1 MVNPSMNITFIG
13 GGNMAAAMIG
23 GLLQHGYPRETL
35 AVAEINADRR
45 AQLQQQFGIAV
56 STSVAEAGKSC
67 EICVLAVKPQQLQ
80 AVVVENAKLLQSK
93 TIISIAAG
101 VRAAD
106 LSIWLDN
113 HPLIIRAM
121 PNTPCLIGRGITGLY
136 ALAGVDGA
144 QKAQATDILGTV
156 GTVIWFDDE
165 HQLDAV
171 TAMSGSGPAY
181 VFYLLEAMQQAGTT
195 LGLTAETARQL
206 ALETFIGASLLAAE
220 RQEPFDVLRTRVTSP
235 GGTTEQAILSL
246 EQSNVKQALIHA
258 IEAAHRRSQE
268 IGHMLSQS

>member
-23 GLLQHGYPRETL
+23 GLLQHGHSPETL

-45 AQLQQQFGIAV
+45 AQLQQQFGITV
-56 STSVAEAGKSC
+56 SASVAEAGKNC
-67 EICVLAVKPQQLQ
+67 EVCILAVKPQQLR
-80 AVVVENAKLLQSK
+80 AVVIENTNLFQTK

-101 VRAAD
+101 IHATD
-106 LSIWLDN
+106 ISIWLDN
-113 HPLIIRAM
+113 HPRIIRAM
-121 PNTPCLIGRGITGLY
+121 PNTPCLIGKGITGLY
-136 ALAGVDGA
+136 ALTGVNDA
-144 QKAQATDILGTV
+144 QKAQAANILSTV

-165 HQLDAV
+165 KQLDTV

-181 VFYLLEAMQQAGTT
+181 VFYLLEAMQQAGTA
-195 LGLTAETARQL
+195 LGLPTETARQL
-206 ALETFIGASLLAAE
+206 ALETFIGATLLASE
-220 RQEPFDVLRTRVTSP
+220 SQEPFDALRARVTSP

-258 IEAAHRRSQE
+258 IKAAHKRSQE
-268 IGHMLSQS
+268 IGHILSQS